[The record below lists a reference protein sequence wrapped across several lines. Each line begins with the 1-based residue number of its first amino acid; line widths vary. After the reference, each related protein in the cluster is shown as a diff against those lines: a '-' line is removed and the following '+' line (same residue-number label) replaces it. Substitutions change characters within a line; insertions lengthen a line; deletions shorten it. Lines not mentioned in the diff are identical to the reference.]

1 MIEPGY
7 GREDTDMTNHGQQE
21 DRSLKGRYCMVT
33 GASSGI
39 GREIALGLARRDA
52 KVFLVCRD
60 PGRGRSAQEYIR
72 QQSGN
77 DEVHL
82 LLADLSAQKQVKD
95 LAADFMQQHGVLHLL
110 VNNAG
115 VIMGKRV
122 LTEDGIEMTFAV
134 NYLACFLL
142 TNLLLGAL
150 REGAPSKIVNLTTS
164 LHRMAK
170 LDFDNLQGEKSFGRD
185 SAYGRSKL
193 AVILFTYELAMRLE
207 GSGITVNCVCPG
219 ACSSGIWSHSSRTI
233 NAFFHALM
241 KGPEQGAV
249 VPLHLAC
256 SSGVEGLT
264 GRYFETKQHLRIS
277 RVNVRGTESKSSPV
291 TYDRET
297 AARLW
302 KLSERLTGL
311 AGSPRV

>member
-1 MIEPGY
+1 
-7 GREDTDMTNHGQQE
+7 
-21 DRSLKGRYCMVT
+21 MVT

-39 GREIALGLARRDA
+39 GREIALGLARRNA
-52 KVFLVCRD
+52 TLFLVCRD

-77 DEVHL
+77 SDVHL
-82 LLADLSAQKQVKD
+82 LLADLSVQKQVRT
-95 LAADFMQQHGVLHLL
+95 LAQDFLQQHGVLHLL
-110 VNNAG
+110 VNDAG

-134 NYLACFLL
+134 DYLSYFLL
-142 TNLLLGAL
+142 TNLLLDAL
-150 REGAPSKIVNLTTS
+150 RAGAPSKIVNMTTS

-193 AVILFTYELAMRLE
+193 AVVLFTYELARRLE

-219 ACSSGIWSHSSRTI
+219 ACSSAIWSHSSRTMD
-233 NAFFHALM
+233 AFFHALM

-249 VPLHLAC
+249 LPLHLAC
-256 SSGVEGLT
+256 SSGVDGLT
-264 GRYFETKQHLRIS
+264 GRYFETKQHLKIT
-277 RVNVRGTESKSSPV
+277 RVNVKGTDSKSSAV
-291 TYDRET
+291 TYNRET

-302 KLSERLTGL
+302 KISEQLTGL
-311 AGSPRV
+311 AGSP

>member
-1 MIEPGY
+1 
-7 GREDTDMTNHGQQE
+7 MTNHGQPA
-21 DRSLKGRYCMVT
+21 DKSLKNRYCMVT

-52 KVFLVCRD
+52 TLFLVCRD
-60 PGRGRSAQEYIR
+60 PGRGRAAQEYIR
-72 QQSGN
+72 QRSGN
-77 DEVHL
+77 SDVHL
-82 LLADLSAQKQVKD
+82 LIADLSVQKQIKA
-95 LAADFMQQHGVLHLL
+95 LAADFLQKHGVLHLL

-134 NYLACFLL
+134 DYLSYFLL

-150 REGAPSKIVNLTTS
+150 RAGAPSKIVNMTTS

-185 SAYGRSKL
+185 SAYARSKL
-193 AVILFTYELAMRLE
+193 AVVLFTYELVRRLE
-207 GSGITVNCVCPG
+207 GSGVTVNCVCPG
-219 ACSSGIWSHSSRTI
+219 ACSSAIWSHSSRTI
-233 NAFFHALM
+233 DSFFHALM

-249 VPLHLAC
+249 LPLHLAC

-264 GRYFETKQHLRIS
+264 GRYFETKQHLKIT
-277 RVNVRGTESKSSPV
+277 RVNVKGTESKSS
-291 TYDRET
+291 TLSYNRET
-297 AARLW
+297 AAKLW
-302 KLSERLTGL
+302 EVSERLTGL
-311 AGSPRV
+311 AGAPRI